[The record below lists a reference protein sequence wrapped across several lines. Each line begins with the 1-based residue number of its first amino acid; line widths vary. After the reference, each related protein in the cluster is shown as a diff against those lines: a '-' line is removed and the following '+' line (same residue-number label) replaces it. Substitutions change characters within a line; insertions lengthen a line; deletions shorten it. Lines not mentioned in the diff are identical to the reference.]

1 VNRSPFARDPILD
14 IDRTSRSLVSQL
26 QSQGY
31 QVQLVEFDGGHEV
44 PADISTHALSW
55 LAADWSPP

>member
-1 VNRSPFARDPILD
+1 
-14 IDRTSRSLVSQL
+14 
-26 QSQGY
+26 
-31 QVQLVEFDGGHEV
+31 VQLVEFDGGHEV